1 MGIEIEELA
10 LLVSIPEVREATD
23 AEKIDDINIRRLSSL
38 MKKTD
43 EVFLGGIIKREQ
55 VFKSVILV
63 LWVVKQEIE
72 EYLIENNVEM
82 KSDDEVKSLFAH
94 QFTDGHCLRMVLRN
108 LASAN
113 TLPLAHLYLRQI
125 LLKYEGWDLDGIFK
139 RYQRLVAE
147 KTDDQLINY
156 LN

>member
-1 MGIEIEELA
+1 MGIEIEELE

-23 AEKIDDINIRRLSSL
+23 VERIDDINIRRLSSL

-43 EVFLGGIIKREQ
+43 EVFLGGIIKKEK

-94 QFTDGHCLRMVLRN
+94 QFTDGHRLRMVLRN

-113 TLPLAHLYLRQI
+113 TLPLAHLYLRQV
-125 LLKYEGWDLDGIFK
+125 LLKYDDWDLDGIFK

-147 KTDDQLINY
+147 KTDDQLLNY

>member
-10 LLVSIPEVREATD
+10 LLMSIPEVREATD

-43 EVFLGGIIKREQ
+43 EVFLGGIIKGEQ

-63 LWVVKQEIE
+63 PWVVKQEID
-72 EYLIENNVEM
+72 EYLIENKVEM

-94 QFTDGHCLRMVLRN
+94 QFTDGHRLRMVLRN

-113 TLPLAHLYLRQI
+113 TLPLAHLYLRQV
-125 LLKYEGWDLDGIFK
+125 LLKYEDWDLDGIFK
-139 RYQRLVAE
+139 RYQKLVSE

>member
-1 MGIEIEELA
+1 MGIEIKELA

-43 EVFLGGIIKREQ
+43 EVFLGGIIKGEQ

-72 EYLIENNVEM
+72 EYLIENKVEM

-94 QFTDGHCLRMVLRN
+94 QFTDGHRLRMVLRN

-113 TLPLAHLYLRQI
+113 TLPLAHLYLRQV
-125 LLKYEGWDLDGIFK
+125 LLKYEDWDLDGIFK
-139 RYQRLVAE
+139 RCQRLVAE
-147 KTDDQLINY
+147 KTDDQLLNY

>member
-23 AEKIDDINIRRLSSL
+23 AEKIDDINTRRLSSL

-43 EVFLGGIIKREQ
+43 EVFLGGIIKKEQ

-72 EYLIENNVEM
+72 EYLIENKVEM

-94 QFTDGHCLRMVLRN
+94 QFTDGHRLRMVLRN
-108 LASAN
+108 LASGN
-113 TLPLAHLYLRQI
+113 TLPLAHVYLRQI

-139 RYQRLVAE
+139 RYQQLVAE
-147 KTDDQLINY
+147 KTDDQLLNY

>member
-1 MGIEIEELA
+1 MGIGIEELA
-10 LLVSIPEVREATD
+10 LLMSIPEVREATD

-43 EVFLGGIIKREQ
+43 EVFLGGIIKKEQ

-72 EYLIENNVEM
+72 EYLIENKVEM

-94 QFTDGHCLRMVLRN
+94 QFTDGHRLRMVLRN
-108 LASAN
+108 LASGN
-113 TLPLAHLYLRQI
+113 TLPLAHVYLRQI

-139 RYQRLVAE
+139 RYQQLVAE
-147 KTDDQLINY
+147 KTDDQL
-156 LN
+156 LNFLN

>member
-1 MGIEIEELA
+1 MGIEIEEMA
-10 LLVSIPEVREATD
+10 LLMSIPEVREATD

-43 EVFLGGIIKREQ
+43 EVFLGGIIKGEQ

-63 LWVVKQEIE
+63 LWVVKQEID
-72 EYLIENNVEM
+72 EYLIENKVEM

-94 QFTDGHCLRMVLRN
+94 QFTDGHRLRMVLRN

-113 TLPLAHLYLRQI
+113 TLPLAHLYLRQV
-125 LLKYEGWDLDGIFK
+125 LLKYEDWDLDGIFK
-139 RYQRLVAE
+139 RCQKLVSE

>member
-10 LLVSIPEVREATD
+10 LLRSIPEVREATD

-43 EVFLGGIIKREQ
+43 EVFLGGIIKKEQ

-72 EYLIENNVEM
+72 EYLIENKVEM

-94 QFTDGHCLRMVLRN
+94 QFTDGHRLRMVLRN
-108 LASAN
+108 LASGN
-113 TLPLAHLYLRQI
+113 TLPLAHVYLRQI

-139 RYQRLVAE
+139 RYQQLVAE
-147 KTDDQLINY
+147 KTDDQLLSY

>member
-10 LLVSIPEVREATD
+10 LLMSIPEVREATD

-43 EVFLGGIIKREQ
+43 EVFLGGIIKKEQ

-72 EYLIENNVEM
+72 EYLIENKVEM

-94 QFTDGHCLRMVLRN
+94 
-108 LASAN
+108 
-113 TLPLAHLYLRQI
+113 
-125 LLKYEGWDLDGIFK
+125 
-139 RYQRLVAE
+139 
-147 KTDDQLINY
+147 
-156 LN
+156 

>member
-10 LLVSIPEVREATD
+10 LLMSIPEVREATD

-38 MKKTD
+38 VKKTD
-43 EVFLGGIIKREQ
+43 EVFLGGIIKKEQ

-72 EYLIENNVEM
+72 EYLIENKVEM

-94 QFTDGHCLRMVLRN
+94 QFTDGHRLRMVLRN
-108 LASAN
+108 LASGN
-113 TLPLAHLYLRQI
+113 TLPRAHVYLRQI

-139 RYQRLVAE
+139 RYQQLVAE
-147 KTDDQLINY
+147 KTDDQLLNY

>member
-1 MGIEIEELA
+1 MGIEIKELA

-43 EVFLGGIIKREQ
+43 EVFLGGIIKGEK

-72 EYLIENNVEM
+72 EYLIENKVEM

-94 QFTDGHCLRMVLRN
+94 QFTDGHRLRMVLRN

-113 TLPLAHLYLRQI
+113 TLPLAHLYLRQV
-125 LLKYEGWDLDGIFK
+125 LLKYEDWDLDGIFK
-139 RYQRLVAE
+139 RCQRLVAE
-147 KTDDQLINY
+147 KTDDQLLNY

>member
-1 MGIEIEELA
+1 MGIEIKELA
-10 LLVSIPEVREATD
+10 LLVSIPEVMEATD

-43 EVFLGGIIKREQ
+43 EVFLGGIIKGEQ

-72 EYLIENNVEM
+72 EYLIENKVEM

-94 QFTDGHCLRMVLRN
+94 QFTDGHRLRMVLRN
-108 LASAN
+108 LASGN
-113 TLPLAHLYLRQI
+113 TLPLAHLYLRQV
-125 LLKYEGWDLDGIFK
+125 LLKYEDWDLDGIFK
-139 RYQRLVAE
+139 RCQRLVAE
-147 KTDDQLINY
+147 KTDDQLLNY
-156 LN
+156 LK

>member
-1 MGIEIEELA
+1 M
-10 LLVSIPEVREATD
+10 SIPEVREATD
-23 AEKIDDINIRRLSSL
+23 AEKIDEINIRRLSSL

-43 EVFLGGIIKREQ
+43 EVFLGGIIKKEQ

-72 EYLIENNVEM
+72 EYLIENKVEM

-94 QFTDGHCLRMVLRN
+94 QFTDGHRLRMVLRN
-108 LASAN
+108 LASGN
-113 TLPLAHLYLRQI
+113 TLPLAHVYLRQI

-139 RYQRLVAE
+139 RYQQLVAE
-147 KTDDQLINY
+147 KTDDQLLNY

>member
-1 MGIEIEELA
+1 M
-10 LLVSIPEVREATD
+10 SIPEVREATD

-94 QFTDGHCLRMVLRN
+94 QFTDGHRLRMVLRN

>member
-10 LLVSIPEVREATD
+10 LLMSIPEVREATD
-23 AEKIDDINIRRLSSL
+23 GEKIDDINIRRLSSL

-43 EVFLGGIIKREQ
+43 EVFLGGIIKKEQ
-55 VFKSVILV
+55 VFKSAILV

-72 EYLIENNVEM
+72 EYLIENKVEM

-94 QFTDGHCLRMVLRN
+94 QFTDGHRLRMVLRN
-108 LASAN
+108 LASGN
-113 TLPLAHLYLRQI
+113 TLPLAHVYLRQI

-139 RYQRLVAE
+139 RYQQLVAE
-147 KTDDQLINY
+147 KTDDQLLNY

>member
-10 LLVSIPEVREATD
+10 LLMSIPEVREATD

-43 EVFLGGIIKREQ
+43 EVFLGGIIKGEQ

-63 LWVVKQEIE
+63 LWVVKQEID
-72 EYLIENNVEM
+72 EYLIENKVEM

-94 QFTDGHCLRMVLRN
+94 QFTDGHRLRMVLRN

-113 TLPLAHLYLRQI
+113 TLPLAHLYLRQV
-125 LLKYEGWDLDGIFK
+125 LLKYEDWDLDGIFK
-139 RYQRLVAE
+139 RYQKLVSE

>member
-1 MGIEIEELA
+1 MGIEIEEMA

-43 EVFLGGIIKREQ
+43 EVFLGGIIKKEQ

-72 EYLIENNVEM
+72 EYLIENKVEM

-94 QFTDGHCLRMVLRN
+94 QFTDGHRLRMVLRN

-113 TLPLAHLYLRQI
+113 TLPLAHLYLRQV
-125 LLKYEGWDLDGIFK
+125 LLKYEDWDLDGIFK
-139 RYQRLVAE
+139 RYQLLVAE

>member
-10 LLVSIPEVREATD
+10 LLMSIPEVREATD

-43 EVFLGGIIKREQ
+43 EVFLGGIIKKEQ

-72 EYLIENNVEM
+72 EYLIENKVEM

-94 QFTDGHCLRMVLRN
+94 QFTDGHRLRMVLRN
-108 LASAN
+108 LVSGN
-113 TLPLAHLYLRQI
+113 TLPLAHVYLRQI

-139 RYQRLVAE
+139 RYQQLVAE
-147 KTDDQLINY
+147 KTDDQLLNY

>member
-10 LLVSIPEVREATD
+10 LLMSIPEVREATD

-43 EVFLGGIIKREQ
+43 EVFLGGIIKKEQ

-72 EYLIENNVEM
+72 EYLIENKVEM

-94 QFTDGHCLRMVLRN
+94 QFTDGHRLRMVLRN
-108 LASAN
+108 LASGN
-113 TLPLAHLYLRQI
+113 TLPLAHLYLRQV
-125 LLKYEGWDLDGIFK
+125 LSKYDDWNLDAIFK
-139 RYQRLVAE
+139 RYHDLVE
-147 KTDDQLINY
+147 SKTDSQLLNY
-156 LN
+156 LK